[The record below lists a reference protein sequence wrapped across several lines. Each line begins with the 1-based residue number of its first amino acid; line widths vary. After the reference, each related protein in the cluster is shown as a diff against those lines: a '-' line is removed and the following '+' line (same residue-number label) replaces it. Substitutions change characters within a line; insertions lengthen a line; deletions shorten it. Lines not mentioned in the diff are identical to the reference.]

1 MAIAYSYPTGTPKLQ
16 DLLIGTE
23 MPSQPGEGAPKSKT
37 FTINS
42 IIELINPANDANVVH
57 KTGNETI
64 DGVKSFNST
73 PKFNSG
79 SINIFDDPASGYA
92 SINIADSSFLIKDSS
107 NNSQFYIETGFGF
120 AVYKTNTI
128 AANFVVARLTQS
140 RNYTLPNTSGLIALD
155 GDLVHKTGNE
165 TIDGIKTFNKDLL
178 VNGITIGKGNGN
190 ILSNTVVGNSS
201 LLGNLTGN
209 QNTAIGYLTLLA
221 NEANDNTAVG
231 FNAMQL
237 NGVGNTNTSVG
248 SESLSSNLGGS
259 ENSAF
264 GYRAL
269 YLAESANKNNA
280 FGRHALGNIFTG
292 GQNIGIGV
300 NSGLLTSTSSANISS
315 SFSVYIGN
323 DTKSFANNSQNEIVI
338 GYNATGIGSNSVVLG
353 NSSIINTILRGQT
366 LIGTTEVGTPTFG
379 STPKLVA
386 ADITG
391 GVIDLRSLS
400 TNIVANSLLG
410 RIQFTGK
417 DDSSIGYTSSAIEG
431 ISSGSA
437 GTGSGGGGILKF
449 LTADNITGSSPIE
462 RMRITNTGILQPGI
476 DNSYS
481 LGASGIRW
489 SSVWAANGTIQT
501 SDEREKKDIIDSDLG
516 LDFISKLRPV
526 SFKWK
531 VGKNE
536 VTSELDGLDE
546 EGNTKTK
553 TIVTPVEG
561 KRTHYGLIAQEVE
574 ALLDGKDFGGFIHD
588 KETDIKGLRYDQFI
602 PVLINAIKE
611 LKAEIEL
618 LKNS

>member
-1 MAIAYSYPTGTPKLQ
+1 MAKISTYEIDSTPQLSDKAIGTSVAGPPDNNTANFTFQSILNLFLPQITLQKVTDAGNSTTKPIIVNVISANSDVLTLQASATSLIIDDTSGYITLNGQLIAIA
-16 DLLIGTE
+16 D
-23 MPSQPGEGAPKSKT
+23 
-37 FTINS
+37 
-42 IIELINPANDANVVH
+42 
-57 KTGNETI
+57 
-64 DGVKSFNST
+64 
-73 PKFNSG
+73 
-79 SINIFDDPASGYA
+79 A
-92 SINIADSSFLIKDSS
+92 SIN
-107 NNSQFYIETGFGF
+107 
-120 AVYKTNTI
+120 
-128 AANFVVARLTQS
+128 
-140 RNYTLPNTSGLIALD
+140 
-155 GDLVHKTGNE
+155 
-165 TIDGIKTFNKDLL
+165 GIS
-178 VNGITIGKGNGN
+178 IGRGNGN
-190 ILSNTVVGNSS
+190 LLSNTIMGYNSFVS
-201 LLGNLTGN
+201 NVIGN
-209 QNTAIGYLTLLA
+209 QNTAIGNLSLNA
-221 NEANDNTAVG
+221 NTANNNTAIG
-231 FNAMQL
+231 FKAMQL

-280 FGRHALGNIFTG
+280 FGRNALGNIFTG

-366 LIGTTEVGTPTFG
+366 LIGTTETVTPTYGLAHQLVVTKIYSGGVGTP
-379 STPKLVA
+379 
-386 ADITG
+386 
-391 GVIDLRSLS
+391 GVVDLRNLDP
-400 TNIVANSLLG
+400 NIVANTVLG
-410 RIQFTGK
+410 RMQFTTNYLGG
-417 DDSSIGYTSSAIEG
+417 SFYTSSAIEG
-431 ISSGSA
+431 IAAGSA
-437 GTGSGGGGILKF
+437 SGGASGGGILKF
-449 LTADNITGSSPIE
+449 MTSVGGTGASPIE
-462 RMRITNTGILQPGI
+462 RMRITQLGAVQPGV

-501 SDEREKKDIIDSDLG
+501 SDEREKKNIIDSDLG

-546 EGNTKTK
+546 EGNPKTK

-574 ALLDGKDFGGFIHD
+574 QLLDGKDFGGFIHD

-611 LKAEIEL
+611 LKAEIEI
-618 LKNS
+618 LKAK